1 MRRVV
6 ITGMGTVNPIGNSV
20 EELKESLRHGTSGV
34 GKITHFDTEGF
45 KATLAGEVKFE
56 GLDDLIGKK
65 EARRMD
71 RFTKLAVAACEE
83 AVKDANLMEAYDPF
97 DVSIYMTSGIGGLT
111 TMEENVK
118 KYMEKGPGRVSPFF
132 IPMNILN
139 MAAGEISMRY
149 KAMGISYAPVSA
161 CASGTHSIGEGFR
174 AIKHGYTK
182 AAIVGGSEGSI
193 TPMAVAGFSN
203 MKALNETS
211 DVLKAS
217 IPFDKD
223 RAGFVMGEGAGAL
236 ILEELEEAL
245 KRGAKIYG
253 EVVGYG
259 ATTDAYHMTQPHPE
273 ALGAYMAMKRALEE
287 ASVDPSDVSY
297 INAHGTSTP
306 MNDRLESMAV
316 VNLFGDQT
324 PVSSTKSMTGHLL
337 GAAGAVESII
347 SILAIQE
354 GFIPATVNT
363 KEIDEDV
370 KANVIIGKNLEKD
383 LQYVLS
389 NSLGFGGHNA
399 SLLFKRW
406 EGK

>member
-20 EELKESLRHGTSGV
+20 EELKESLRSGTSGV
-34 GKITHFDTEGF
+34 AKITQFDTEGF
-45 KATLAGEVKFE
+45 KATLACEVKFE
-56 GLDDLIGKK
+56 GLDELIGKK

-83 AVKDANLMEAYDPF
+83 AVKDANLMDAYDPF
-97 DVSIYMTSGIGGLT
+97 DVSIYVTSGIGGLT
-111 TMEENVK
+111 TMEENMK

-149 KAMGISYAPVSA
+149 KAMGISFAPVSA

-203 MKALNETS
+203 MKALNETT

-236 ILEELEEAL
+236 ILEDLEEAL
-245 KRGAKIYG
+245 KRGATIYG

-273 ALGAYMAMKRALEE
+273 ALGAYMAMKKALEE
-287 ASVDPSDVSY
+287 ASIDPSEVSY

-316 VNLFGDQT
+316 MNLFGDKT

-347 SILAIQE
+347 SIIAIQE

-363 KEIDEDV
+363 KEIDEEV
-370 KANVIIGKNLEKD
+370 KANVIIGKNLKKD

-399 SLLFKRW
+399 SLLFKKW

>member
-20 EELKESLRHGTSGV
+20 EELKESLSSGTSGV
-34 GKITHFDTEGF
+34 AKITQFDTEGF
-45 KATLAGEVKFE
+45 KATLACEVKFDE
-56 GLDDLIGKK
+56 LDDLIGKK

-83 AVKDANLMEAYDPF
+83 AVKDANLMGAYDPF
-97 DVSIYMTSGIGGLT
+97 DVSIYVTSGIGGLT
-111 TMEENVK
+111 TMEENMK

-149 KAMGISYAPVSA
+149 KAMGISFAPVSA

-203 MKALNETS
+203 MKALNETT

-236 ILEELEEAL
+236 ILEDLDEAL
-245 KRGAKIYG
+245 KRGATIYG

-273 ALGAYMAMKRALEE
+273 ALGAYMAMKKALEE
-287 ASVDPSDVSY
+287 ASIDPSEVSY

-316 VNLFGDQT
+316 MNLFGDKT

-347 SILAIQE
+347 SIIAIQE

-363 KEIDEDV
+363 KEIDEEV
-370 KANVIIGKNLEKD
+370 KANVIIGKNLKKD

-399 SLLFKRW
+399 SLLFKKW

>member
-20 EELKESLRHGTSGV
+20 EELKESLSSGTSGV
-34 GKITHFDTEGF
+34 AKITQFDTEGF
-45 KATLAGEVKFE
+45 KATLACEVKFE
-56 GLDDLIGKK
+56 GLDELIGKK

-83 AVKDANLMEAYDPF
+83 AVKDANLMGAYDPF
-97 DVSIYMTSGIGGLT
+97 DVSIYVTSGIGGLT
-111 TMEENVK
+111 TMEENMK

-149 KAMGISYAPVSA
+149 KAMGISFAPVSA

-203 MKALNETS
+203 MKALNETT

-236 ILEELEEAL
+236 ILEDLEEAL
-245 KRGAKIYG
+245 KRGATIYG

-273 ALGAYMAMKRALEE
+273 ALGAYMAMKKALEE
-287 ASVDPSDVSY
+287 ASIDPSEVSY

-316 VNLFGDQT
+316 MNLFGDKT

-347 SILAIQE
+347 SIIAIQE

-363 KEIDEDV
+363 KEIDEEV
-370 KANVIIGKNLEKD
+370 KANVIIGKNLKKD

-399 SLLFKRW
+399 SLLFKKW

>member
-20 EELKESLRHGTSGV
+20 EELKESLRSGTSGV
-34 GKITHFDTEGF
+34 AKITQFDTEGF
-45 KATLAGEVKFE
+45 KATLACEVKFDE
-56 GLDDLIGKK
+56 LDDLIGKK

-83 AVKDANLMEAYDPF
+83 AVKDANLRGAYDPF
-97 DVSIYMTSGIGGLT
+97 DVSIYVTSGIGGLT
-111 TMEENVK
+111 TMEENMK

-149 KAMGISYAPVSA
+149 KAMGISFAPVSA

-203 MKALNETS
+203 MKALNETT

-236 ILEELEEAL
+236 ILEDLEEAL
-245 KRGAKIYG
+245 KRGATIYG

-273 ALGAYMAMKRALEE
+273 ALGAYMAMKKALEE
-287 ASVDPSDVSY
+287 ASIDPSEVSY

-316 VNLFGDQT
+316 MNLFGDKT

-347 SILAIQE
+347 SIIAIQE

-363 KEIDEDV
+363 KEIDEEV
-370 KANVIIGKNLEKD
+370 KANVIIGKNLKKD

-399 SLLFKRW
+399 SLLFKKW

>member
-20 EELKESLRHGTSGV
+20 EELKESLRSGTSGV
-34 GKITHFDTEGF
+34 AKITQFDTEGF
-45 KATLAGEVKFE
+45 KATLACEVKFE
-56 GLDDLIGKK
+56 GLDELIGKK

-83 AVKDANLMEAYDPF
+83 AVKDANLMGAYDPF
-97 DVSIYMTSGIGGLT
+97 DVSIYVTSGIGGLT
-111 TMEENVK
+111 TMEENMK

-149 KAMGISYAPVSA
+149 KAMGISFAPVSA

-203 MKALNETS
+203 MKALNETT

-236 ILEELEEAL
+236 ILEDLEEAL
-245 KRGAKIYG
+245 KRGATIYG

-273 ALGAYMAMKRALEE
+273 ALGAYMAMKKALEE
-287 ASVDPSDVSY
+287 ASIDPSEVSY

-316 VNLFGDQT
+316 MNLFGDKT

-347 SILAIQE
+347 SIIAIQE

-363 KEIDEDV
+363 KEIDEEV
-370 KANVIIGKNLEKD
+370 KANVIIGKNLKKD

-399 SLLFKRW
+399 SLLFKKW

>member
-20 EELKESLRHGTSGV
+20 EELKESLRNGTSGV
-34 GKITHFDTEGF
+34 AKITQFDTEGF
-45 KATLAGEVKFE
+45 KATLACEVKFE
-56 GLDDLIGKK
+56 GLDELIGKK

-71 RFTKLAVAACEE
+71 RFTKLAVAASEE
-83 AVKDANLMEAYDPF
+83 AVKDANLMGAYDPF
-97 DVSIYMTSGIGGLT
+97 DVSIYVTSGIGGLT
-111 TMEENVK
+111 TMEENMK

-149 KAMGISYAPVSA
+149 KAMGISFAPVSA

-203 MKALNETS
+203 MKALNETT
-211 DVLKAS
+211 DVLRAS

-236 ILEELEEAL
+236 ILEDLEEAL
-245 KRGAKIYG
+245 KRGATIYG

-273 ALGAYMAMKRALEE
+273 ALGAYMAMKKALEE
-287 ASVDPSDVSY
+287 ASIDPSEVSY

-316 VNLFGDQT
+316 MNLFGDKT

-347 SILAIQE
+347 SIIAIQE

-363 KEIDEDV
+363 KEIDEEV
-370 KANVIIGKNLEKD
+370 KANVIIGKNLKKD

-399 SLLFKRW
+399 SLLFKKW

>member
-20 EELKESLRHGTSGV
+20 EEQKESLRNGTSGV
-34 GKITHFDTEGF
+34 AKITQFDTEGF
-45 KATLAGEVKFE
+45 KATLACEVKFE
-56 GLDDLIGKK
+56 GLDELIGKK

-83 AVKDANLMEAYDPF
+83 AVKDANLMDAYDPF
-97 DVSIYMTSGIGGLT
+97 DVSIYVTSGIGGLT
-111 TMEENVK
+111 TMEENMK

-149 KAMGISYAPVSA
+149 KAMGISFAPVSA

-203 MKALNETS
+203 MKALNETT

-223 RAGFVMGEGAGAL
+223 RAGFIMGEGAGAL
-236 ILEELEEAL
+236 ILEDLEEAL
-245 KRGAKIYG
+245 KRGATIYG

-273 ALGAYMAMKRALEE
+273 ALGAYMAMKKALEE
-287 ASVDPSDVSY
+287 ASIDPSEVSY

-316 VNLFGDQT
+316 MNLFGDKT

-363 KEIDEDV
+363 KEIDEEV
-370 KANVIIGKNLEKD
+370 KANVIIGKNLKKD

-399 SLLFKRW
+399 SLLFKKW

>member
-1 MRRVV
+1 MRRVA

-20 EELKESLRHGTSGV
+20 EELKESLRSGTSGV
-34 GKITHFDTEGF
+34 AKITQFDTEGF
-45 KATLAGEVKFE
+45 KATLACEVKFDE
-56 GLDDLIGKK
+56 LDDLIGKK

-83 AVKDANLMEAYDPF
+83 AVKDANLMGAYDPF
-97 DVSIYMTSGIGGLT
+97 DVSIYVTSGIGGLT
-111 TMEENVK
+111 TMEENMK

-149 KAMGISYAPVSA
+149 KAMGISFAPVSA

-203 MKALNETS
+203 MKALNETT

-236 ILEELEEAL
+236 ILEDLEEAL
-245 KRGAKIYG
+245 KRGATIYG

-273 ALGAYMAMKRALEE
+273 ALGAYMAMKKALEE
-287 ASVDPSDVSY
+287 ASIDPSEVSY

-347 SILAIQE
+347 SIIAIQE

-363 KEIDEDV
+363 KEIDEEV
-370 KANVIIGKNLEKD
+370 KANVIIGKNLKKD

-399 SLLFKRW
+399 SLLFKKW

>member
-20 EELKESLRHGTSGV
+20 EELKESLRSGTSGV
-34 GKITHFDTEGF
+34 AKITQFDTEGF
-45 KATLAGEVKFE
+45 KATLACEVKFDE
-56 GLDDLIGKK
+56 LDDLIGKK

-83 AVKDANLMEAYDPF
+83 AVKDANLMGVYDPF
-97 DVSIYMTSGIGGLT
+97 DVSIYVTSGIGGLT
-111 TMEENVK
+111 TMEENMK

-149 KAMGISYAPVSA
+149 KAMGISFAPVSA

-203 MKALNETS
+203 MKALNETT

-236 ILEELEEAL
+236 ILEDLDEAL
-245 KRGAKIYG
+245 KRGATIYG

-273 ALGAYMAMKRALEE
+273 ALGAYMAMKKALEE
-287 ASVDPSDVSY
+287 ASIDPSEVSY

-316 VNLFGDQT
+316 MNLFGDKT

-363 KEIDEDV
+363 KEIDEEV
-370 KANVIIGKNLEKD
+370 KANVIIGKNLKKD

-399 SLLFKRW
+399 SLLFKKW

>member
-20 EELKESLRHGTSGV
+20 EELKESLKNGTSGIQ
-34 GKITHFDTEGF
+34 KITHFDTEGF
-45 KATLAGEVKFE
+45 KASLACEVRFE
-56 GLDDLIGKK
+56 GLDDLVGKK

-83 AVKDANLMEAYDPF
+83 AVRDAKLLGAYDPF
-97 DVSIYMTSGIGGLT
+97 DVSIYMTSGIGGLS

-149 KAMGISYAPVSA
+149 HAMGISYAPVSA
-161 CASGTHSIGEGFR
+161 CASGTHSVGEGYR

-182 AAIVGGSEGSI
+182 AAIVGGAEGSI

-203 MKALNETS
+203 MKALNETE
-211 DVLKAS
+211 DVTKAS

-223 RAGFVMGEGAGAL
+223 RAGFIMGEGAGAL
-236 ILEELEEAL
+236 ILEDLEEAL
-245 KRGAKIYG
+245 KRGAPIYG
-253 EVVGYG
+253 EIVGYG

-273 ALGAYMAMKRALEE
+273 ALGAYMAMKKALEE
-287 ASVDPSDVSY
+287 ASAVPSDISY

-316 VNLFGDQT
+316 VKLFGDKT

-347 SILAIQE
+347 SVLAIKE
-354 GFIPATVNT
+354 GFIPATINT
-363 KEIDEDV
+363 KEIDEEI
-370 KANVIIGKNLEKD
+370 KANIIIGENLKRD
-383 LQYVLS
+383 LKYVLS

-399 SLLFKRW
+399 SLLFKKW

>member
-20 EELKESLRHGTSGV
+20 EELKESLRSGTSGV
-34 GKITHFDTEGF
+34 AKITQFDTEGF
-45 KATLAGEVKFE
+45 KATLACEVKFE
-56 GLDDLIGKK
+56 GLDELIGKK

-83 AVKDANLMEAYDPF
+83 AVKDANLMGAYDPF
-97 DVSIYMTSGIGGLT
+97 DVSIYVTSGIGGLT
-111 TMEENVK
+111 TMEENMK

-149 KAMGISYAPVSA
+149 KAMGISFAPVSA

-203 MKALNETS
+203 MKALNETT

-236 ILEELEEAL
+236 ILEDLEEAL
-245 KRGAKIYG
+245 KRGATIYG

-259 ATTDAYHMTQPHPE
+259 ATTDAYHMTQPHHE
-273 ALGAYMAMKRALEE
+273 ALGAYMAMKKALEE
-287 ASVDPSDVSY
+287 ASIDPSEVSY

-316 VNLFGDQT
+316 MNLFGDKT

-363 KEIDEDV
+363 KEIDEEV
-370 KANVIIGKNLEKD
+370 KANVIIGKNLKKD

-399 SLLFKRW
+399 SLLFKKW

>member
-20 EELKESLRHGTSGV
+20 EELKESLRNGTSGV
-34 GKITHFDTEGF
+34 AKITQFDTEGF
-45 KATLAGEVKFE
+45 KATLACEVKFE
-56 GLDDLIGKK
+56 GLDELIGKK

-71 RFTKLAVAACEE
+71 RFTKLAVAASEE
-83 AVKDANLMEAYDPF
+83 AVKDANLMGAYDPF
-97 DVSIYMTSGIGGLT
+97 DVSIYVTSGIGGLT
-111 TMEENVK
+111 TMEENMK

-149 KAMGISYAPVSA
+149 KAMGISFAPVSA

-203 MKALNETS
+203 MKALNETT

-236 ILEELEEAL
+236 ILEDLEEAL
-245 KRGAKIYG
+245 KRGATIYG

-273 ALGAYMAMKRALEE
+273 ALGAYMAMKKALEE
-287 ASVDPSDVSY
+287 ASIDPSEVSY

-316 VNLFGDQT
+316 MNLFGDKT

-347 SILAIQE
+347 SIIAIQE

-363 KEIDEDV
+363 KEIDEEV
-370 KANVIIGKNLEKD
+370 KANVIIGKNLKKD

-399 SLLFKRW
+399 SLLFKKW

>member
-20 EELKESLRHGTSGV
+20 EELKESLRSGTSGV
-34 GKITHFDTEGF
+34 AKITQFDTEGF
-45 KATLAGEVKFE
+45 KATLACEVKFE
-56 GLDDLIGKK
+56 GLDELIGKK

-83 AVKDANLMEAYDPF
+83 AVKDANLMGAYDPF
-97 DVSIYMTSGIGGLT
+97 DVSIYVTSGIGGLT
-111 TMEENVK
+111 TMEENMK

-149 KAMGISYAPVSA
+149 KAMGISFAPVSA
-161 CASGTHSIGEGFR
+161 CASGSHSIGEGFR

-203 MKALNETS
+203 MKALNETT

-223 RAGFVMGEGAGAL
+223 RAGFIMGEGAGAL
-236 ILEELEEAL
+236 ILEDLEEAL
-245 KRGAKIYG
+245 KRGATIYG

-273 ALGAYMAMKRALEE
+273 ALGAYMAMKKALEE
-287 ASVDPSDVSY
+287 ASIDPSEVSY

-316 VNLFGDQT
+316 MNLFGDKT

-347 SILAIQE
+347 SIIAIQE

-363 KEIDEDV
+363 KEIDEEV
-370 KANVIIGKNLEKD
+370 KANVIIGKNLKED

-399 SLLFKRW
+399 SLLFKKW

>member
-20 EELKESLRHGTSGV
+20 EELKESLRNGTPGV
-34 GKITHFDTEGF
+34 AKITQFDTEGF
-45 KATLAGEVKFE
+45 KATLACEVKFE
-56 GLDDLIGKK
+56 GLDELIGKK

-83 AVKDANLMEAYDPF
+83 AVKDANLMGVYDPF
-97 DVSIYMTSGIGGLT
+97 DVSIYVTSGIGGLT
-111 TMEENVK
+111 TMEENMK

-149 KAMGISYAPVSA
+149 KAMGISFAPVSA

-203 MKALNETS
+203 MKALNETT

-236 ILEELEEAL
+236 ILEDLDEAL
-245 KRGAKIYG
+245 KRGATIYG

-259 ATTDAYHMTQPHPE
+259 ATTDAYHMTQPHPK
-273 ALGAYMAMKRALEE
+273 ALGAYMAMKKALEE
-287 ASVDPSDVSY
+287 ASIDPSEVSY

-316 VNLFGDQT
+316 MNLFGDKT

-347 SILAIQE
+347 SIISIQE

-363 KEIDEDV
+363 KEIDEEV
-370 KANVIIGKNLEKD
+370 KANVIIGKNLKKD

-399 SLLFKRW
+399 SLLFKKW

>member
-20 EELKESLRHGTSGV
+20 EELKESLRNGTPGV
-34 GKITHFDTEGF
+34 AKITQFDTEGF
-45 KATLAGEVKFE
+45 KATLACEVKFE
-56 GLDDLIGKK
+56 GLDELIGKK

-83 AVKDANLMEAYDPF
+83 AVKDANLMGAYDPF
-97 DVSIYMTSGIGGLT
+97 DVSIYVTSGIGGLT
-111 TMEENVK
+111 TMEENMK

-149 KAMGISYAPVSA
+149 KAMGISFAPVSA

-203 MKALNETS
+203 MKALNETT

-236 ILEELEEAL
+236 ILEDLDEAL
-245 KRGAKIYG
+245 KRGATIYG

-273 ALGAYMAMKRALEE
+273 ALGAYMAMKKALEE
-287 ASVDPSDVSY
+287 ASIDPSEVSY

-316 VNLFGDQT
+316 MNLFGDKT

-347 SILAIQE
+347 SIIAIQE

-363 KEIDEDV
+363 KEIDEEV
-370 KANVIIGKNLEKD
+370 KANVIIGKNLKKD

-399 SLLFKRW
+399 SLLFKKW

>member
-1 MRRVV
+1 
-6 ITGMGTVNPIGNSV
+6 
-20 EELKESLRHGTSGV
+20 
-34 GKITHFDTEGF
+34 
-45 KATLAGEVKFE
+45 
-56 GLDDLIGKK
+56 
-65 EARRMD
+65 
-71 RFTKLAVAACEE
+71 
-83 AVKDANLMEAYDPF
+83 
-97 DVSIYMTSGIGGLT
+97 
-111 TMEENVK
+111 
-118 KYMEKGPGRVSPFF
+118 
-132 IPMNILN
+132 
-139 MAAGEISMRY
+139 
-149 KAMGISYAPVSA
+149 
-161 CASGTHSIGEGFR
+161 
-174 AIKHGYTK
+174 
-182 AAIVGGSEGSI
+182 
-193 TPMAVAGFSN
+193 
-203 MKALNETS
+203 
-211 DVLKAS
+211 
-217 IPFDKD
+217 
-223 RAGFVMGEGAGAL
+223 MGEGAGAL
-236 ILEELEEAL
+236 ILEDLEEAL
-245 KRGAKIYG
+245 KRGATIYG

-273 ALGAYMAMKRALEE
+273 ALGAYMAMKKALEE

-399 SLLFKRW
+399 SLLFKKW

>member
-1 MRRVV
+1 
-6 ITGMGTVNPIGNSV
+6 MGTVNPIGNSV
-20 EELKESLRHGTSGV
+20 EELKESLRNGTSGV
-34 GKITHFDTEGF
+34 AKITQFDTEGF
-45 KATLAGEVKFE
+45 KATLACEVKFE
-56 GLDDLIGKK
+56 GLDELIGKK

-83 AVKDANLMEAYDPF
+83 AVKDANLMGAYDPF
-97 DVSIYMTSGIGGLT
+97 DVSIYVTSGIGGLT
-111 TMEENVK
+111 TMEENMK

-149 KAMGISYAPVSA
+149 KAMGISFAPVSA

-203 MKALNETS
+203 MKALNETT

-236 ILEELEEAL
+236 ILEDLEEAL
-245 KRGAKIYG
+245 KRGATIYG

-273 ALGAYMAMKRALEE
+273 ALGAYMAMKKALEE
-287 ASVDPSDVSY
+287 ASIDPSEVSY

-316 VNLFGDQT
+316 MNLFGDKT

-347 SILAIQE
+347 SIIAIQE

-363 KEIDEDV
+363 KEIDEEV
-370 KANVIIGKNLEKD
+370 KANVIIGKNLKKD

-399 SLLFKRW
+399 SLLFKKW

>member
-20 EELKESLRHGTSGV
+20 EELKESLRSGTSGV
-34 GKITHFDTEGF
+34 AKITQFDTEGF
-45 KATLAGEVKFE
+45 KATLACEVKFE
-56 GLDDLIGKK
+56 GLDELIGKK

-83 AVKDANLMEAYDPF
+83 AVKDANLMGAYDPF
-97 DVSIYMTSGIGGLT
+97 DVSIYVTSGIGGLT
-111 TMEENVK
+111 TMEENMK

-149 KAMGISYAPVSA
+149 KAMGISFAPVSA

-203 MKALNETS
+203 MKALNETT

-236 ILEELEEAL
+236 ILEDLDEAL
-245 KRGAKIYG
+245 KRGATIYG

-273 ALGAYMAMKRALEE
+273 ALGAYMAMKKALEE
-287 ASVDPSDVSY
+287 ASIDPSEVSY

-316 VNLFGDQT
+316 MNLFGDKT

-347 SILAIQE
+347 SIIAIQE

-363 KEIDEDV
+363 KEIDEEV
-370 KANVIIGKNLEKD
+370 KANIIIGKNLKED

-399 SLLFKRW
+399 SLLFKKW